1 MGASF
6 AVAVGLT
13 LARLACGGGLDVL
26 GSAAGCFFSD
36 GDGAGGLTGPRV
48 DDDGSVDLAGL
59 LAGHDCGAAAGRN
72 EGGVK
77 EGGIVLKLL
86 LLIFTLKPLTTP
98 PPPAS
103 YSWFAVG

>member
-6 AVAVGLT
+6 AVAGGLT
-13 LARLACGGGLDVL
+13 LARLACGGGLDL
-26 GSAAGCFFSD
+26 LDSAAGCLFSD

-48 DDDGSVDLAGL
+48 DDDGSVDWAGL
-59 LAGHDCGAAAGRN
+59 FAGHGAAAGRN

-86 LLIFTLKPLTTP
+86 LLIFTLKPLTP
-98 PPPAS
+98 PPPPVS

>member
-1 MGASF
+1 M
-6 AVAVGLT
+6 
-13 LARLACGGGLDVL
+13 LD
-26 GSAAGCFFSD
+26 SAAGCLFSD
-36 GDGAGGLTGPRV
+36 GDGAGGLTGPWV
-48 DDDGSVDLAGL
+48 GDDGSVDLAGL

-86 LLIFTLKPLTTP
+86 LLIFTLKPLTPTP
-98 PPPAS
+98 PPVS